1 VVDKT
6 LLAAKVAAIRD
17 AVQRIR
23 AVLPLDR
30 ETFISDRTAREIVT
44 LNLFVALQECL
55 SLATHW
61 LADEGWDIPQSYRD
75 VLRTLGEREVIPR
88 ELAARLA
95 SASGLRNLI
104 AHQYGVLDWARIHQI
119 ALTALDDLLAF
130 CEALA
135 RRASS

>member
-1 VVDKT
+1 
-6 LLAAKVAAIRD
+6 
-17 AVQRIR
+17 
-23 AVLPLDR
+23 
-30 ETFISDRTAREIVT
+30 
-44 LNLFVALQECL
+44 
-55 SLATHW
+55 
-61 LADEGWDIPQSYRD
+61 
-75 VLRTLGEREVIPR
+75 VIPR